1 MESRRHFLIAIK
13 HGETIKDWMIRET
26 LSILSKR
33 YKAVHLAEDL
43 DVTPSKIHR
52 FLNGKN
58 VNDDFYQRWFS
69 WYVKNQ

>member
-1 MESRRHFLIAIK
+1 MEGTRHFLIAIK

-33 YKAVHLAEDL
+33 FKAVHLAEDL

-58 VNDDFYQRWFS
+58 VNDCLISDDIWMTCEIC
-69 WYVKNQ
+69 

>member
-1 MESRRHFLIAIK
+1 MSYEVKGILYATGEIK
-13 HGETIKDWMIRET
+13 RF
-26 LSILSKR
+26 
-33 YKAVHLAEDL
+33 KAVHLAEDL